1 MKNTVLITITI
12 MTFFSC
18 NQDNKS
24 KYISVEKKIEQPK
37 DREKIPALTNFD
49 TVSYA
54 DRGLKYALN
63 TQAVL
68 GNNLMKAIESSGTS
82 GALTF
87 CNEKAY
93 PLTDSMAK
101 LQKVN
106 LKRVTDKPRNPDNQ
120 ANAAELEHIE
130 TFKEI
135 IANQELPNPMISE
148 SGGKVLVYYPILT
161 NSMCLQCHGKPNKNI
176 ASSTLSKLKILY
188 PEDKAIGY
196 GVNEVRGLWSV
207 TFHKQ

>member
-1 MKNTVLITITI
+1 MKNTVLIAIVVA
-12 MTFFSC
+12 TFFSC
-18 NQDNKS
+18 NQDKKS

-37 DREKIPALTNFD
+37 VQEKIPTLTNVD
-49 TVSYA
+49 TLSYA

-87 CNEKAY
+87 CNIKAY

-101 LQKVN
+101 LEKVN
-106 LKRVTDKPRNPDNQ
+106 LKRITDKPRNPDNQ

-130 TFKEI
+130 TYKEI
-135 IANQELPNPMISE
+135 IANQELPNPVISE

-207 TFHKQ
+207 TFNK